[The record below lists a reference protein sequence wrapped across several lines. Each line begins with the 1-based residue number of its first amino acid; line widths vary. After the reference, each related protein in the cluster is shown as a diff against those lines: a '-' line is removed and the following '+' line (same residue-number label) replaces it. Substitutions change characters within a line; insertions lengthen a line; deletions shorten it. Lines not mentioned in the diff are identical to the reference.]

1 MGAPHNKERYGET
14 WPQERLDETLQALVP
29 LRTSITLSGGWAWH
43 FMSPEG
49 HPEYKHA
56 HDHKDVDMFVHPTD
70 TGMFLGMLSSQGF
83 LRVPT
88 RYDSA
93 KKDFMRYEKTTCV
106 AGCGKSFKITLDVFL
121 KSVPFRVVRDQW
133 RVVEP
138 KHLLSLY
145 DSVHTSGECFAVT
158 AAKKLMAEGIDP
170 VGNELLV
177 KIPV

>member
-14 WPQERLDETLQALVP
+14 WPQERLDKTLKALVP
-29 LRTSITLSGGWAWH
+29 LRTPIVLSGGWAWH
-43 FMSPEG
+43 FMSPDR

-56 HDHKDVDMFVHPTD
+56 HDHKDVDMFVNPVD
-70 TGMFLGMLSSQGF
+70 TGMFLGMLASQGF
-83 LRVPT
+83 RRVPT

-93 KKDFMRYEKTTCV
+93 KKDFMRFEKTADV
-106 AGCGKSFKITLDVFL
+106 EGGKPFKITLDVFL
-121 KSVPFRVVRDQW
+121 KSVPFRVVAGGW

-138 KHLLSLY
+138 EHLLSLY

-158 AAKKLMAEGIDP
+158 AAKKLVAEGVDP

-177 KIPV
+177 KIPD